1 MLQCWGTTRQ
11 GLNKIKWSE
20 KQLLPNNLICGNV
33 SGTDSQCNNSNSL
46 RLIIY
51 CIKIFICTLNIVFD
65 VNWGKSYWNLMGI
78 DIELN
83 LIKLHLITY
92 YDRIELN
99 IRKILQTGAE
109 CPDCLLVE
117 IGRRQQKFNWN
128 KTLTKL
134 NQITLK

>member
-1 MLQCWGTTRQ
+1 
-11 GLNKIKWSE
+11 
-20 KQLLPNNLICGNV
+20 
-33 SGTDSQCNNSNSL
+33 
-46 RLIIY
+46 
-51 CIKIFICTLNIVFD
+51 
-65 VNWGKSYWNLMGI
+65 MGI

-99 IRKILQTGAE
+99 LKQIY
-109 CPDCLLVE
+109 C
-117 IGRRQQKFNWN
+117 RQVPSAQIVCWWKLEEEEKFNWN